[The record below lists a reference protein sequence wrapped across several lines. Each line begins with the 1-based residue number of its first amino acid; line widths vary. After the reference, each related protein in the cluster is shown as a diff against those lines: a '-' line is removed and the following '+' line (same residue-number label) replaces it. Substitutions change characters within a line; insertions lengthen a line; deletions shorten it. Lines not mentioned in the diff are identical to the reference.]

1 MPSVFQTI
9 LPILLAGCGVA
20 GCTTPQDGG
29 GRDRT
34 APNGK
39 AIQRA
44 DRDLARSPFD
54 QQARRGVER
63 QRTLYDHHF
72 EPATARLSSLG
83 RRDLAVLA
91 GVLRSDGGRISVRR
105 GTTSEELYSARVV
118 IVGETL
124 VADGVQLDR
133 IVIDDGPPGGR
144 GIASR
149 DAVTIHSEISREE
162 LTIPEG
168 SILSSMGGAT
178 EVSR

>member
-1 MPSVFQTI
+1 MPSLFKSI

-20 GCTTPQDGG
+20 GCDTPQDRG

-34 APNGK
+34 APNGDV
-39 AIQRA
+39 IQRA
-44 DRDLARSPFD
+44 DRELASSPFD

-72 EPATARLSSLG
+72 EPASARLSSLG
-83 RRDLAVLA
+83 RRDLTVLA
-91 GVLRSDGGRISVRR
+91 RMLRSDGGRISVRR
-105 GTTSEELYSARVV
+105 GTAPEELYSARVV
-118 IVGETL
+118 TVGETL
-124 VADGVQLDR
+124 VAEGVRLDR

-144 GIASR
+144 GASSR
-149 DAVTIHSEISREE
+149 DAVMIHSELSREQ
-162 LTIPEG
+162 LTIPTG